1 MYRHGLVTYG
11 EGIQKEEYLDI
22 LSDLMKAFEDVTRW
36 EIETSIFYS
45 AKNGDGERAC
55 VLHLFNDRDDDDDT
69 ETLIFEV
76 GEPKKAA

>member
-1 MYRHGLVTYG
+1 MYRCGLITYG

-36 EIETSIFYS
+36 EIETSILYS
-45 AKNGDGERAC
+45 AKNGYGERAC
-55 VLHLFNDRDDDDDT
+55 LFHLFNDRDDEDDT